1 MVSPPSLLGKALD
14 ILLPERLLVAVLAW
28 LADRMSLLIGLFLFG
43 VQEIDT
49 NTLLDLLFG
58 GYTSGEWIAS
68 LEVFFKVVSC
78 LHYKHLF

>member
-1 MVSPPSLLGKALD
+1 
-14 ILLPERLLVAVLAW
+14 
-28 LADRMSLLIGLFLFG
+28 MSLLIGLFLFG